1 MTVAK
6 KKISPR
12 GEDKQKKKKW
22 RGALLALLLIAAVI
36 AAVLFAVF
44 GAAKL
49 LFTANPRFQLR
60 ETRVSGPGYWKEHP
74 EELARRIKLKKGVNL
89 FALDLRAVRKQ
100 IREIPNVD
108 NCSVMRVLPDTLVIN
123 IVERVPRA
131 ILGRARSPWLVDG
144 NAVVIPRS
152 QFGKQLGHLP
162 VIKDVKLTGAQ
173 AGKTFKKVKQAVDL
187 VMTTVHSFPD
197 FQIHSISLR
206 DPEKML
212 IYLRYRNFPIYQV
225 TLPVKNRGLSFS
237 LIALQSAIINARE
250 RGETRIH
257 YDLSYDNKVVIN

>member
-12 GEDKQKKKKW
+12 GEDKQKKLFYC
-22 RGALLALLLIAAVI
+22 GIFPLLIAAVI

-44 GAAKL
+44 GASKI
-49 LFTANPRFQLR
+49 LFTANPRFKLR
-60 ETRVSGPGYWKEHP
+60 EIRVSGPGYWKDHP
-74 EELARRIKLKKGVNL
+74 EERARRIKLQKGVNL

-108 NCSVMRVLPDTLVIN
+108 NCSIVRVLPDTLVIN
-123 IVERVPRA
+123 VVERVPRA
-131 ILGRARSPWLVDG
+131 ILGRTKSPWLVDG
-144 NAVVIPRS
+144 DAIVIPRS
-152 QFGKQLGHLP
+152 QFGKQLGRLP

-173 AGKTFKKVKQAVDL
+173 AGKPFKNVKQAVDL

-197 FQIHSISLR
+197 FQIYTISLR
-206 DPEKML
+206 DPEKMM
-212 IYLRYRNFPIYQV
+212 IYLRYRDFPIYQV

>member
-12 GEDKQKKKKW
+12 GEDRQKKKKW
-22 RGALLALLLIAAVI
+22 RGALLALLLIISAI

-44 GAAKL
+44 GASKL
-49 LFTANPRFQLR
+49 LFTTNPRFNLR
-60 ETRVSGPGYWKEHP
+60 DTRVTGPGYWKEHP
-74 EELARRIKLKKGVNL
+74 EELARRIKLTKGVNL
-89 FALDLRAVRKQ
+89 FALDLHTIRKR
-100 IREIPNVD
+100 ITEIPNVD
-108 NCSVMRVLPDTLVIN
+108 SCSVMRVLPDTLVIN
-123 IVERVPRA
+123 VVERVPRA
-131 ILGRARSPWLVDG
+131 ILGRAKSPWLVDG
-144 NAVVIPRS
+144 NAIVIPRS
-152 QFGKQLGHLP
+152 QFGKQLGRLP

-173 AGKTFKKVKQAVDL
+173 AGKPFKNVKQAVDL

-197 FQIHSISLR
+197 FQIYTISLR

-212 IYLRYRNFPIYQV
+212 IYLRYRDFPIYQV